1 MWQGKSQ
8 TLIISRSLNFFA
20 LLSSC
25 LPRPGSWKVTK
36 MLKSKYGTQTNL
48 FCSYDVIE
56 RWPLCIPTLRYSPL
70 KTAHLGFAINSFLHD
85 LFNLHLNKNVLKA
98 PNLGTILQ
106 LSQHFCWSLLA
117 RCFFI
122 VNFIII
128 HISLVNQLLVALC
141 IRSSTRNC
149 KNTSF

>member
-8 TLIISRSLNFFA
+8 TLIISQSRNFFA

-36 MLKSKYGTQTNL
+36 MLKSKSGTQINYFGQTL
-48 FCSYDVIE
+48 FCSYSNIK
-56 RWPLCIPTLRYSPL
+56 ISPL